1 MAREGEV
8 PINVYTDLRSKI
20 VKKKKKNSGLKWN
33 NDNLI
38 KELKNYI
45 IYGPKFWQFFYFFR
59 KQNNWVF
66 LKYHS
71 YLITKIKT
79 FKQIITW

>member
-1 MAREGEV
+1 MEREGEV
-8 PINVYTDLRSKI
+8 PINVYTDLRSNI
-20 VKKKKKNSGLKWN
+20 VKKKKISGLKWN
-33 NDNLI
+33 NNNLI